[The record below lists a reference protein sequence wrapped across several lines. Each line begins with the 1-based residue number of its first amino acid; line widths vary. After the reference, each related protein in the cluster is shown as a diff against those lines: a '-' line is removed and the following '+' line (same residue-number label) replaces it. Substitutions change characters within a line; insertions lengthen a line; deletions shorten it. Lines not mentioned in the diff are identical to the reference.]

1 MVDMATTSAPR
12 LSLVVLSFRRFEA
25 TTGPCLATLA
35 DALDDSLVSA
45 RVQLILVDNG
55 SDDGAAAHCAAYAA
69 VNPSVVYLPE
79 SSNLGFGGGMNAG
92 VAAASGDWVCLV
104 NSDTLFPPGALAA
117 LLETLARVPDDVAMV
132 GPVTNAAGN
141 GQCLRLPD
149 VPMDRVVGVGAAAMR
164 SPTGLL
170 TPTYRSDFFC
180 IAVRRAAWQQLGG
193 LDPAFGLGYYE
204 DFDFS
209 LRLSKCGY
217 QQVIAEDVFVAHVGS
232 ASFAAMGAAQKALMR
247 KNRALLIERHPDA
260 RFEPL
265 RAGNAAALRHLLTV
279 ATASGWT
286 DALRQRAAWRL
297 AALNQDEPKSPFKR
311 LRWRWGTR
319 DIRRALAGAGVA
331 AQFPEVAP
339 FALTEGRSQ

>member
-1 MVDMATTSAPR
+1 
-12 LSLVVLSFRRFEA
+12 LVVLSFRRFET

-35 DALDDSLVSA
+35 DALVDA
-45 RVQLILVDNG
+45 RMQLTLVDNG

-69 VNPSVVYLPE
+69 ANPSVRYLPLPG
-79 SSNLGFGGGMNAG
+79 NLGFGGGMNAG
-92 VAAASGDWVCLV
+92 VAAAGGEWVCLV
-104 NSDTLFPPGALAA
+104 NSDTLFPPGALPA
-117 LLETLARVPDDVAMV
+117 LLATLARVPDDVAMV

-149 VPMDRVVGVGAAAMR
+149 LPMARVVDVGAAAMR
-164 SPTGLL
+164 SVTGLL
-170 TPTYRSDFFC
+170 TPTYRGDFFC
-180 IAVRRAAWQQLGG
+180 IAVRRAAWQQLDG

-209 LRLSKCGY
+209 LRLAQRGY

-260 RFEPL
+260 HFEPL
-265 RAGNAAALRHLLTV
+265 RAGNAAALRHLLS
-279 ATASGWT
+279 AAAASGWT
-286 DALRQRAAWRL
+286 DALRERAAWRL
-297 AALNQDEPKSPFKR
+297 AALHQDEPKSPFKR

-319 DIRRALAGAGVA
+319 DIRRALAGAGIA
-331 AQFPEVAP
+331 AQFPEAP
-339 FALTEGRSQ
+339 PRDAAAAPRTGL